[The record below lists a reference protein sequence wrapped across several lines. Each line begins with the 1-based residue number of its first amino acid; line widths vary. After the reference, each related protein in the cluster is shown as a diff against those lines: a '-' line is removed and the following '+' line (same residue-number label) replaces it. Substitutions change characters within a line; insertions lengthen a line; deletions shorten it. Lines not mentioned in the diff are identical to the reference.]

1 MFEGQDVAETPV
13 VVELGDGTT
22 LPGSTEIEPG
32 AMLAST
38 FARARV
44 AARALQP
51 VSIRENVEPRSDP
64 HALA

>member
-1 MFEGQDVAETPV
+1 MFEGQDVAETPI
-13 VVELGDGTT
+13 VVELRDGTT

-32 AMLAST
+32 AMLTST
-38 FARARV
+38 LARARV
-44 AARALQP
+44 AARAFQP